1 MFFAGTLAL
10 WLDSRAAGTILLASH
25 LGALALGGLLLPRGQ
40 ARDIQTPEVSLPQ
53 TVAQS
58 ALAMLSVGGCI
69 AMGALAAALAGA
81 FLPDVPRA
89 LLHAALEMSGGCR
102 AVISIAWPRV
112 PTLCLISAA
121 CAFSGAAILFQNAGY
136 WRRAGISVV
145 RLAGYG
151 VIRAALSAA
160 LTFVM
165 ICICQAMKI
174 AV

>member
-1 MFFAGTLAL
+1 M
-10 WLDSRAAGTILLASH
+10 
-25 LGALALGGLLLPRGQ
+25 
-40 ARDIQTPEVSLPQ
+40 
-53 TVAQS
+53 
-58 ALAMLSVGGCI
+58 
-69 AMGALAAALAGA
+69 
-81 FLPDVPRA
+81 
-89 LLHAALEMSGGCR
+89 AALEMSGGCR
-102 AVISIAWPRV
+102 TVISLAWPRV

-136 WRRAGISVV
+136 WRGVGISVV

>member
-1 MFFAGTLAL
+1 MKKIAVMILAL
-10 WLDSRAAGTILLASH
+10 V
-25 LGALALGGLLLPRGQ
+25 LAL
-40 ARDIQTPEVSLPQ
+40 VS
-53 TVAQS
+53 
-58 ALAMLSVGGCI
+58 
-69 AMGALAAALAGA
+69 MGALAAALTGA

-102 AVISIAWPRV
+102 AVISLAWPRV

-136 WRRAGISVV
+136 WRGVGISVV